1 MKKTTSQ
8 GAKAVGGLV
17 LAAALV
23 LGTAAQA
30 TLSFSYVNNTGDNR
44 NYTVSSSPAQVIPD
58 GNPSGVAYALNF
70 SGANQIVSVSVDLN
84 ITGGYNGDLYAYL
97 SHGSQTLVLL
107 DRVGVGTGSGAQY
120 TFGYSGSSLAVT
132 LADTGSGNIH
142 NYGGGTPSGP
152 YMADGQST
160 SPFATAGSFS
170 STGGS
175 ATFGNTFTSGS
186 DPNGGW
192 TLFFADLSSGG
203 LSTLNSFNVNIT
215 AVPEPVTL
223 ALGLF
228 VGMMLALWGLRR
240 AWRPQA

>member
-1 MKKTTSQ
+1 MKKSTSQ
-8 GAKAVGGLV
+8 GTKAVGGLV

-30 TLSFSYVNNTGDNR
+30 TLSFGLTGYTGDNR
-44 NYTVSSSPAQVIPD
+44 NYTASSSPAQVIPD
-58 GNPSGVAYALNF
+58 NNPSGVAYALDF
-70 SGANQIVSVSVDLN
+70 SGAHQIVSVSVDLN
-84 ITGGYNGDLYAYL
+84 ISGGYNGDLYAYL

-120 TFGYSGSSLAVT
+120 NFGYSGSSLVVT
-132 LADTGSGNIH
+132 LADSGGNIH
-142 NYGGGTPSGP
+142 NYGGGTPSGT

-160 SPFATAGSFS
+160 SPFASAGSFS
-170 STGGS
+170 ATGGS
-175 ATFGNTFTSGS
+175 ATFASTFTSGS

-203 LSTLNSFNVNIT
+203 LSTLNSFNVNIS

-228 VGMMLALWGLRR
+228 VTMLLALWGLRR
-240 AWRPQA
+240 TWRPQA